1 MSSIHDSDNDAMFN
15 KEMRV
20 YSPATP
26 TPPDFRALCAELA
39 DSLEAWQRGGIPTE
53 RLSGAGLVARAR
65 AALEAQPEPV
75 GPTDKELRQVLL
87 DCGYHPENR
96 HLTSL
101 ARHIV
106 ARWGRPAIE
115 PISVSERLPTE
126 FGLSTKA
133 DCDVLGRCW
142 AMPKYQPDG
151 KSWELVKA
159 LDHKLLIAH
168 YSHWLPH
175 WALPIPRREENLYG

>member
-1 MSSIHDSDNDAMFN
+1 MT
-15 KEMRV
+15 
-20 YSPATP
+20 TP
-26 TPPDFRALCAELA
+26 TPPDFRAELEHAARELELA
-39 DSLEAWQRGGIPTE
+39 ENALLCSSFHSSASR
-53 RLSGAGLVARAR
+53 AKAAAHRAR

-175 WALPIPRREENLYG
+175 WALPIPRREERNDD

>member
-1 MSSIHDSDNDAMFN
+1 MTTTNTDMT
-15 KEMRV
+15 
-20 YSPATP
+20 TP
-26 TPPDFRALCAELA
+26 TPHNFRALCAELLKGLDENRHPEVRYPGHLRIVMA
-39 DSLEAWQRGGIPTE
+39 D
-53 RLSGAGLVARAR
+53 AR

-175 WALPIPRREENLYG
+175 WALPIPRREERNDD